1 MKRILFPLL
10 LLPALLLT
18 ACGGDDPDPTLSPD
32 MAETISFRDLRILF
46 VDSLDT
52 NLTDRTQVSVINR
65 NDNSPVPFTLET
77 FRDRRCIRF
86 AATEHPVEVVVNGS
100 RSLYIHSINAVE
112 MVGTRMKITRHYLY
126 NGVNTGDSVATFL
139 CTRDYVLLRH
149 YAPELKFRLIL
160 PRVRTDLIP
169 KDNPCRLSVNVNG
182 GGI

>member
-65 NDNSPVPFTLET
+65 HDNSPVPFTL
-77 FRDRRCIRF
+77 
-86 AATEHPVEVVVNGS
+86 
-100 RSLYIHSINAVE
+100 
-112 MVGTRMKITRHYLY
+112 
-126 NGVNTGDSVATFL
+126 
-139 CTRDYVLLRH
+139 
-149 YAPELKFRLIL
+149 
-160 PRVRTDLIP
+160 
-169 KDNPCRLSVNVNG
+169 
-182 GGI
+182 